1 MNFTRF
7 GLYVMLSPIR
17 RGLPFYLFSHLLRI
31 LMFKMSWFN
40 VKKKKLTPAA
50 ENKASG
56 GLLLADS
63 DS

>member
-1 MNFTRF
+1 
-7 GLYVMLSPIR
+7 MLSPIR